1 MMTRRLGIACLLL
14 SAFAVGQASTPS
26 AKPSTKKSETAAK
39 SAPAK
44 KLVWN
49 PDELQW
55 GPAPPSLP
63 AGAQVAVLEGDPSKP
78 GPFTIRLKVPDG
90 YKIQPHWHPTT
101 ERVTIISG
109 TFNVGM
115 GPKWDESK
123 PTVLSTG
130 GYATMPARMKHFAWA
145 SGETVVQVNGTGP
158 FVINYV
164 NPADNPVQ
172 PKKPATGK

>member
-1 MMTRRLGIACLLL
+1 MTRRIVIACLLL
-14 SAFAVGQASTPS
+14 CAFAVAQTSS
-26 AKPSTKKSETAAK
+26 AKPATKKAQAAAK

-49 PDELQW
+49 PDEIQW

-63 AGAQVAVLEGDPSKP
+63 PGAQLAVLEGDPSKP
-78 GPFTIRLKVPDG
+78 GLFTIRVKAPDG
-90 YKIQPHWHPTT
+90 YKIQPHWHPTSENLT
-101 ERVTIISG
+101 VISG

-130 GYATMPARMKHFAWA
+130 AFASMPARMKHFAWT
-145 SGETVVQVNGTGP
+145 SGETVLQVHGNGP